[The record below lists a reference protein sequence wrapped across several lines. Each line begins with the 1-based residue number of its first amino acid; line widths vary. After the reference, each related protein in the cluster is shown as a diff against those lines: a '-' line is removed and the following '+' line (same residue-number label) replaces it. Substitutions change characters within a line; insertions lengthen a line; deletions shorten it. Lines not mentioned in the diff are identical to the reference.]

1 MSNKKYEALSIL
13 DNGKLTHSFTYK
25 VNGVTVREV
34 LSLDTMN
41 GDFGTTQRIQAAY
54 GTQNIIT
61 ADSELGRAIIN
72 GEDGGARQNE
82 YLNAM
87 DKISTL
93 VDNQN
98 LSNSTTLENAL
109 LESGM
114 YETSNGT
121 VALDKTIPAAP
132 NEFTTDYLNLSLMD
146 YGGSLDNQSILFD
159 PSQSTFPT
167 IGFLDFTTPPPN
179 LKFPK
184 DAYYDAKGGPSQ
196 DYVKIDMFK
205 YQAPQEAMLGS
216 AFKGN
221 VSKSKQEVKAAKEKA
236 KGTFKKTLF
245 EGLKSGKRTK
255 EYKGT
260 VKLPIPNQLGSSNSV
275 AWGQGS
281 ANAFEAAAFMAGY
294 TAVGNLLDGSEGV
307 LSLAAKGAGEAQ
319 KLIGDFQKQGGDAAQ
334 LISAQATKMA
344 LQQLNINTDT
354 RQFVTRAT
362 GKAVNPNLE
371 TLFSGPKI
379 RSFSFQFAFMPQD
392 EEDSDQVR
400 RIMRFFK
407 QGMLPARGS
416 SAGGSSG
423 DLFLLSP
430 NVFRIAYMNGG
441 NRIKSLNAFKM
452 CALTGCEINFTPS
465 GLWSAYDDSN
475 AISQPTT
482 STMTLSFSELT
493 PIFAD
498 DYESSST
505 NKERLADQID
515 ENGPLSDWF
524 TDKDIGF

>member
-1 MSNKKYEALSIL
+1 MSTKVEPLSIL
-13 DNGKLTHSFTYK
+13 DNGQLTHSFTYK

-61 ADSELGRAIIN
+61 PDSELGRAILN
-72 GEDGGARQNE
+72 GDDGGARQNE
-82 YLNAM
+82 FLNAI
-87 DKISTL
+87 DDISTK
-93 VDNQN
+93 VNKQS
-98 LSNSTTLENAL
+98 LSNSTTLENSL
-109 LESGM
+109 RESGM
-114 YETSNGT
+114 YEISTGMTSLPKI
-121 VALDKTIPAAP
+121 VPEAP
-132 NEFTTDYLNLSLMD
+132 NEVDSDLLNL
-146 YGGSLDNQSILFD
+146 GFDNEGLGEGLEGIFD
-159 PSQSTFPT
+159 PNNGFTSD
-167 IGFLDFTTPPPN
+167 IGFKDFLTPPPN

-205 YQAPQEAMLGS
+205 YQAPQEAMLGN
-216 AFKGN
+216 AFQGN
-221 VSKSKQEVKAAKEKA
+221 IPKTKKEKKAAKESA
-236 KGTFKKTLF
+236 RGTFKKTLF
-245 EGLKSGKRTK
+245 GGLKSGKRTK

-275 AWGQGS
+275 AWGEGS

-294 TAVGNLLDGSEGV
+294 TAVGNLLNGSEGI
-307 LSLAAKGAGEAQ
+307 LSLAAKGAGEARD
-319 KLIGDFQKQGGDAAQ
+319 LLGEFQKQGGDAAQ
-334 LISAQATKMA
+334 LVSAQATKMA

-392 EEDSDQVR
+392 EQDSDQVR

-416 SAGGSSG
+416 SGGSSG

-430 NVFRIAYMNGG
+430 NVFRIAYMNGE
-441 NRIKSLNAFKM
+441 NRIKSLNTFKM

-465 GLWSAYDDSN
+465 GLWSAYDDTN

-498 DYESSST
+498 DYESNKT